1 MKINLSNSMKLLFY
15 RALGIFTFLFIVLGC
30 KSDQSN
36 PASKSEENNK
46 PNIVFFIADDMYPW
60 MFNNTPEGKSPEGK
74 PLNLT
79 PTLDKLA
86 TEGVWLENL
95 KVVSPVCTPSRYN
108 CLTGNYASRA
118 INESFTGFTETNDGQ
133 TVIQWNSFLIP
144 GQETMGTYFQ
154 NLGYKTGFVG
164 KNHIIESLSQIGE
177 GDNKPTLTADPTDL
191 IVKEGLEKRYKAL
204 QEDIKKCGFDYADA
218 LYHNNPN
225 WLGIRA
231 LAYQNMDWI
240 AQEGVDFIKTYKE
253 DPFLLYIASTLPHAP
268 LDPEHSWKSDR
279 RITAKGILD
288 EAPTVMPQPPVE
300 SIEKRI
306 KEAGFEGKNRENLL
320 WLDDAVGALFKQ
332 LEEEGVIDNTIVVFF
347 NDHGQDFK
355 GTLYEGGVNSQA
367 FIWKKGGFKIGN
379 VMDKPVSNVD
389 FLPTLLEFAG
399 DTENLEKF
407 DGKSFKSALEGKE
420 YTGRTS
426 MYHELGYARAVVK
439 DGFKYY
445 AVRYPK
451 WAEELDFEQRKDTL
465 QKYTKFRES
474 FGEHGMSDDPNAP
487 YGQLEMVPGG
497 GGAEHNAYLNHPNF
511 SAKDQLYDLENDPKE
526 QNNLINDPKYADK
539 LKMLKVELRTYLES
553 LPGKFEL

>member
-1 MKINLSNSMKLLFY
+1 MKSFFYKFSGVFFIMLFV
-15 RALGIFTFLFIVLGC
+15 FGC
-30 KSDQSN
+30 KSDK
-36 PASKSEENNK
+36 SKAEANEENTKK

-60 MFNNTPEGKSPEGK
+60 MFNNTPEGNSPEGK

-79 PTLDKLA
+79 PSIDRLA
-86 TEGVWLENL
+86 AEGVWLENL

-108 CLTGNYASRA
+108 VLTGNYASRA
-118 INESFTGFTETNDGQ
+118 KNESFTGFTEVNDGQ
-133 TVIQWNSFLIP
+133 TVIQWNSFIVP

-164 KNHIIESLSQIGE
+164 KNHIIESNSQIGE
-177 GDNKPTLTADPTDL
+177 GDNKPTLTANPNDPK
-191 IVKEGLEKRYKAL
+191 VKAGLEYRYSEL
-204 QEDIKKCGFDYADA
+204 QKDIKKCGFDYAEA

-231 LAYQNMDWI
+231 LAHQNMDWI
-240 AQEGVDFIKTYKE
+240 AEGGVNFIKQYK
-253 DPFLLYIASTLPHAP
+253 DQPFMLYIASTLPHAP

-288 EAPTVMPQPPVE
+288 EAPTVMPQPPIE
-300 SIEKRI
+300 SIERRI
-306 KEAGFEGKNRENLL
+306 KEAGLEGKNRENLL
-320 WLDDAVGALFKQ
+320 WLDDAVSALFNQ

-367 FIWKKGGFKIGN
+367 FIWKKGGFKVGN
-379 VMDKPVSNVD
+379 VLDKPISNVD
-389 FLPTLLEFAG
+389 FLPTLLDLVG
-399 DTENLEKF
+399 DTENIDKF
-407 DGKSFKSALEGKE
+407 DGKSFRTALDNEE
-420 YTGRTS
+420 YKGRTS

-451 WAEELDFEQRKDTL
+451 WAEEFTYEQRKDTL
-465 QKYTKFRES
+465 QKYTAFRES

-511 SAKDQLYDLENDPKE
+511 SAKDQLYDLENDPTE

-539 LKMLKVELRTYLES
+539 LIMLKAELNKYIES
-553 LPGKFEL
+553 LPGKYEL

>member
-1 MKINLSNSMKLLFY
+1 MKSRFY
-15 RALGIFTFLFIVLGC
+15 RLLSLVFVVFFAFGC
-30 KSDQSN
+30 KSDKN
-36 PASKSEENNK
+36 NSEEKIANNK
-46 PNIVFFIADDMYPW
+46 KPNVVFFIADDMYPW
-60 MFNNTPEGKSPEGK
+60 MFNNSPEGKSSDGN

-79 PTLDKLA
+79 PTLDRLA
-86 TEGVWLENL
+86 TEGVWLENM

-108 CLTGNYASRA
+108 SLTGNYASRA
-118 INESFTGFTETNDGQ
+118 INESFVGFTETNDGQ
-133 TVIQWNSFLIP
+133 TVIQWNSYLVP

-164 KNHIIESLSQIGE
+164 KNHIIESLSQVGE
-177 GDNKPTLTADPTDL
+177 SAKPDLKADPFDPK
-191 IVKEGLEKRYKAL
+191 VKEGLEYRYKEL
-204 QEDIKKCGFDYADA
+204 QKDIMKSGFDYADK

-240 AQEGVDFIKTYKE
+240 AEGGVEFIKTYKE
-253 DPFLLYIASTLPHAP
+253 EPFMLYIASTIPHAP
-268 LDPEHSWKSDR
+268 LDAEHSWKADR
-279 RITAKGILD
+279 KITTRGVL
-288 EAPTVMPQPPVE
+288 ENAPDVLPQPPVE
-300 SIEKRI
+300 SIENRI

-332 LEEEGVIDNTIVVFF
+332 LEEEDVLDNTIVVFF
-347 NDHGQDFK
+347 NDHGQNFK

-367 FIWKKGGFKIGN
+367 FIWKKGGFEVGN
-379 VMDKPVSNVD
+379 ALSTPVSNVD
-389 FLPTLLEFAG
+389 FLPTLLDLAG
-399 DTENLEKF
+399 DTENLDKF

-420 YTGRTS
+420 FTGRKS

-451 WAEELDFEQRKDTL
+451 WAEEFTFEQRKDTL

-474 FGEHGMSDDPNAP
+474 FGEHGISDNPNDP

-511 SAKDQLYDLENDPKE
+511 SDPDQLYDLENDPNE
-526 QNNLINDPKYADK
+526 EHNLINDPKYAEK
-539 LKMLKVELRTYLES
+539 LKMLKQELNKYIES

>member
-1 MKINLSNSMKLLFY
+1 MKSRFY
-15 RALGIFTFLFIVLGC
+15 RLLSLVFVVFFAFGC
-30 KSDQSN
+30 KSDKN
-36 PASKSEENNK
+36 NSEEKIANNK
-46 PNIVFFIADDMYPW
+46 KPNVVFFIADDMYPW
-60 MFNNTPEGKSPEGK
+60 MFNNSPEGKSPDGK

-79 PTLDKLA
+79 PTLDRLA
-86 TEGVWLENL
+86 TEGVWLENM

-108 CLTGNYASRA
+108 SLTGNYASRA
-118 INESFTGFTETNDGQ
+118 INESFVGFTETNDGQ
-133 TVIQWNSFLIP
+133 TVIQWNSYLVP

-164 KNHIIESLSQIGE
+164 KNHIIESLSQVGE
-177 GDNKPTLTADPTDL
+177 SAKPDLKADPFDPK
-191 IVKEGLEKRYKAL
+191 VKEGLEYRYKEL
-204 QEDIKKCGFDYADA
+204 QKDIMKSGFDYADK

-240 AQEGVDFIKTYKE
+240 AEGGVEFIKTYKE
-253 DPFLLYIASTLPHAP
+253 EPFMLYIASTIPHAP
-268 LDPEHSWKSDR
+268 LDAEHSWKADR
-279 RITAKGILD
+279 KITTRGVLEK
-288 EAPTVMPQPPVE
+288 APNVLPQPPVE
-300 SIEKRI
+300 SIENRI

-332 LEEEGVIDNTIVVFF
+332 LEEEDVLDNTIVVFF
-347 NDHGQDFK
+347 NDHGQNFK

-367 FIWKKGGFKIGN
+367 FIWKKGGFEVGN
-379 VMDKPVSNVD
+379 ALSTPVSNVD
-389 FLPTLLEFAG
+389 FLPTLLDLAG
-399 DTENLEKF
+399 DTENLDKF

-420 YTGRTS
+420 FTGRKS

-451 WAEELDFEQRKDTL
+451 WAEEFTFEQRKDTL

-474 FGEHGMSDDPNAP
+474 FGEHGISDNPNDS

-511 SAKDQLYDLENDPKE
+511 SDPNQLYDLENDPNE
-526 QNNLINDPKYADK
+526 EHNLINDPIYAEK
-539 LKMLKVELRTYLES
+539 LKMLKQELNKYIES

>member
-1 MKINLSNSMKLLFY
+1 MKSI
-15 RALGIFTFLFIVLGC
+15 LGKIICVVFVMVTAISC
-30 KSDQSN
+30 KSDKK
-36 PASKSEENNK
+36 SKEENTKQDKK

-60 MFNNTPEGKSPEGK
+60 MFNNTPEGKSPDGK

-79 PTLDKLA
+79 PTLDRLA
-86 TEGVWLENL
+86 AEGVWLDNM

-118 INESFTGFTETNDGQ
+118 QNEGFTGFTKTNDGQ
-133 TVIQWNSFLIP
+133 TVIQWNSFVVP
-144 GQETMGTYFQ
+144 GQKTMGTYFQ

-164 KNHIIESLSQIGE
+164 KNHIVESLSQIGE
-177 GDNKPTLTADPTDL
+177 GDNKPTLSADPTDP
-191 IVKEGLEKRYKAL
+191 IVIEGLETRYKSL
-204 QEDIKKCGFDYADA
+204 QEDIKKCGFDYAES

-225 WLGIRA
+225 WLGIRG

-240 AQEGVDFIKTYKE
+240 AQGGVDFIKTYKE

-279 RITAKGILD
+279 RITAKGIL
-288 EAPTVMPQPPVE
+288 EKAPDALPQPPVE

-306 KEAGFEGKNRENLL
+306 KDAGFEGKNRENLL
-320 WLDDAVGALFKQ
+320 WLDDAVGALFNQ
-332 LEEEGVIDNTIVVFF
+332 LEKEGVLDNTIVVFF

-367 FIWKKGGFKIGN
+367 FIWKKGGFKVGN
-379 VMDKPVSNVD
+379 VLENPVSNVD

-399 DTENLEKF
+399 DTENLDKF

-420 YTGRTS
+420 FAGRTS

-445 AVRYPK
+445 AVRYPQ
-451 WAEELDFEQRKDTL
+451 WAEEFTFEQRKDTL

-511 SAKDQLYDLENDPKE
+511 SAKDQLYDLENDSEEKH
-526 QNNLINDPKYADK
+526 NLINDPNYADK
-539 LKMLKVELRTYLES
+539 LKMLKAELNAYTSS
-553 LPGKFEL
+553 LPGKFEI

>member
-1 MKINLSNSMKLLFY
+1 
-15 RALGIFTFLFIVLGC
+15 
-30 KSDQSN
+30 
-36 PASKSEENNK
+36 
-46 PNIVFFIADDMYPW
+46 
-60 MFNNTPEGKSPEGK
+60 
-74 PLNLT
+74 
-79 PTLDKLA
+79 
-86 TEGVWLENL
+86 
-95 KVVSPVCTPSRYN
+95 
-108 CLTGNYASRA
+108 
-118 INESFTGFTETNDGQ
+118 
-133 TVIQWNSFLIP
+133 
-144 GQETMGTYFQ
+144 
-154 NLGYKTGFVG
+154 
-164 KNHIIESLSQIGE
+164 
-177 GDNKPTLTADPTDL
+177 
-191 IVKEGLEKRYKAL
+191 
-204 QEDIKKCGFDYADA
+204 
-218 LYHNNPN
+218 
-225 WLGIRA
+225 
-231 LAYQNMDWI
+231 
-240 AQEGVDFIKTYKE
+240 
-253 DPFLLYIASTLPHAP
+253 
-268 LDPEHSWKSDR
+268 
-279 RITAKGILD
+279 
-288 EAPTVMPQPPVE
+288 MPQPPVE

-399 DTENLEKF
+399 DTENLDKF

-539 LKMLKVELRTYLES
+539 LKMLKAELRTYLES

>member
-1 MKINLSNSMKLLFY
+1 MKSRFY
-15 RALGIFTFLFIVLGC
+15 RLLSLVFVVFFAFGC
-30 KSDQSN
+30 KSDKN
-36 PASKSEENNK
+36 NSEEKIANNK
-46 PNIVFFIADDMYPW
+46 KPNVVFFIADDMYPW
-60 MFNNTPEGKSPEGK
+60 MFNNSPEGKSSDGN

-86 TEGVWLENL
+86 TEGVWLENM

-108 CLTGNYASRA
+108 SLTGNYASRA
-118 INESFTGFTETNDGQ
+118 INESFVGFTETNDGQ
-133 TVIQWNSFLIP
+133 TVIQWNSYLVP

-164 KNHIIESLSQIGE
+164 KNHIIESLSQVGE
-177 GDNKPTLTADPTDL
+177 SAKPDLKADPFDPK
-191 IVKEGLEKRYKAL
+191 VKEGLEYRYKEL
-204 QEDIKKCGFDYADA
+204 QKDIMKSGFDYADK

-240 AQEGVDFIKTYKE
+240 AEGGVEFIKTYKE
-253 DPFLLYIASTLPHAP
+253 EPFMLYIASTIPHAP
-268 LDPEHSWKSDR
+268 LDAEHSWKADR
-279 RITAKGILD
+279 RITAKGVL
-288 EAPTVMPQPPVE
+288 ENAPDVLPQPPVE
-300 SIEKRI
+300 SIENRI
-306 KEAGFEGKNRENLL
+306 KEAGYEGKNRENIL

-332 LEEEGVIDNTIVVFF
+332 LEEEDVLDNTIVVFF
-347 NDHGQDFK
+347 NDHGQNFK

-367 FIWKKGGFKIGN
+367 FIWKKGGFEVGN
-379 VMDKPVSNVD
+379 ALSTPVSNVD
-389 FLPTLLEFAG
+389 FLPTLLDLAG
-399 DTENLEKF
+399 DTENLDKF

-420 YTGRTS
+420 FTGRKS

-451 WAEELDFEQRKDTL
+451 WAEEFTFEQRKDTL

-474 FGEHGMSDDPNAP
+474 FGEHGISDNPSDP

-511 SAKDQLYDLENDPKE
+511 SDPDQLYDLENDPNE
-526 QNNLINDPKYADK
+526 EHNLINDPKYTEK
-539 LKMLKVELRTYLES
+539 LKMLKQELNKYIES